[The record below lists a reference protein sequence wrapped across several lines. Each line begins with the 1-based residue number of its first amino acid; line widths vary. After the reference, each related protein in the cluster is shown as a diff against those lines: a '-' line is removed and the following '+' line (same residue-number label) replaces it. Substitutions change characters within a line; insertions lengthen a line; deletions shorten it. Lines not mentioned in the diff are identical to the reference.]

1 MDLLKQYLIL
11 GANIVV
17 KKDNIHAITLK
28 STNKD
33 VPGGKS
39 FIIYKNTTTS
49 KFHMEL
55 MKLEIYGQRT
65 FFIFKTTCY
74 NADT

>member
-1 MDLLKQYLIL
+1 MIIAGLAEGPGGFIEAIL
-11 GANIVV
+11 NFRSKYCS

-33 VPGGKS
+33 VPGWKKASS
-39 FIIYKNTTTS
+39 FIKNTTTS

-55 MKLEIYGQRT
+55 MKLEIYM
-65 FFIFKTTCY
+65 I
-74 NADT
+74 